1 MVMTREYLKKY
12 VYLESRIKSIRRRL
26 RYFEQHPLTAS
37 HGVVKGSMN
46 DFPYAAKHFVV
57 GGANVKSDSERN
69 RTVSQLIVDLKRNEQ
84 LFEDMKLDIELFIEN
99 SDFLSLEDQTILRL
113 KYIDQFTDAQI
124 GSELGY
130 DRSSISKKIDKIIEK
145 CEVSHNS
152 HS

>member
-1 MVMTREYLKKY
+1 MIITREYLANY

-37 HGVVKGSMN
+37 YGVVKGSMG

-57 GGANVKSDSERN
+57 SGAEVKSDTERN
-69 RTVSQLIVDLKRNEQ
+69 QTVSQLIVDLKRNEQ
-84 LFEDMKLDIELFIEN
+84 LFEDMKLDIEMFIEN
-99 SDFLSLEDQTILRL
+99 SDNLNIEEQTILRL
-113 KYIDQFTDAQI
+113 KYIDRFTDEQI

-145 CEVSHNS
+145 CEVSPNS
-152 HS
+152 QS

>member
-1 MVMTREYLKKY
+1 MIITREYLANY

-46 DFPYAAKHFVV
+46 GFPYTAKHFVV
-57 GGANVKSDSERN
+57 SGAEVKSDTERN
-69 RTVSQLIVDLKRNEQ
+69 QTVSQLIVDLKRNEQ
-84 LFEDMKLDIELFIEN
+84 LFEDMKLDIEMFIEN
-99 SDFLSLEDQTILRL
+99 SENLNIEEQTILRL
-113 KYIDQFTDAQI
+113 KYIDRFTDEQI

-152 HS
+152 QS

>member
-1 MVMTREYLKKY
+1 MIITREYLANY

-26 RYFEQHPLTAS
+26 RYFEEHPVIAS
-37 HGVVKGSMN
+37 HGIVKGSMS

-57 GGANVKSDSERN
+57 SGAEVKSDTERN
-69 RTVSQLIVDLKRNEQ
+69 KTVSQLIVDLKRNEQ
-84 LFEDMKLDIELFIEN
+84 LFEDMKLDIEVFIEN
-99 SDFLSLEDQTILRL
+99 TDILTFEEQTILRL

-124 GSELGY
+124 GRELKY

-152 HS
+152 HF

>member
-1 MVMTREYLKKY
+1 MIITREYLANY

-46 DFPYAAKHFVV
+46 GFPYAATHFVV
-57 GGANVKSDSERN
+57 GGAEMKSDAERN
-69 RTVSQLIVDLKRNEQ
+69 RAVSQLVVDLKRNEQ

-99 SDFLSLEDQTILRL
+99 SDFLTLEEQTILRL

-124 GSELGY
+124 GRELGY
-130 DRSSISKKIDKIIEK
+130 DRSSISKKIDKIVEK
-145 CEVSHNS
+145 SEVSHNS
-152 HS
+152 QS